1 MATLHHQETLAIQT
15 RGQGLT
21 ELSASVAD
29 IVGRSGVTTGLA
41 VVYVRHT
48 SCSLMIQENADPSAA
63 RDLMAW
69 LARIAPENDPLY
81 THTAEGPDD
90 MPSHLRAVV
99 TKTSETIPVTE
110 GRLGLGTWQGIF
122 LAEHRRGSHRRQ
134 LAIHITGA

>member
-1 MATLHHQETLAIQT
+1 MSTLHHQETLAIDT

-21 ELSASVAD
+21 ELTRAIAE

-41 VVYVRHT
+41 VVFVRHT

-69 LARIAPENDPLY
+69 LARIAPENDPHY

-90 MPSHLRAVV
+90 MPSHLRSVV
-99 TKTSETIPVTE
+99 TKTSETIPITE
-110 GRLGLGTWQGIF
+110 GRLVLGTWQGIF
-122 LAEHRRGSHRRQ
+122 LAEHRRAPHSRRIVVHVTGS
-134 LAIHITGA
+134 